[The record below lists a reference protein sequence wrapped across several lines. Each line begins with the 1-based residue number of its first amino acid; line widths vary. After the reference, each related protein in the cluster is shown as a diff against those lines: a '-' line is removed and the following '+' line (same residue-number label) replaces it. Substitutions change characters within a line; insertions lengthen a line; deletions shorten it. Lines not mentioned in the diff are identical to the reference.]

1 MLQFLKLLVS
11 ELAMLRYLLPVLSWC
26 LVSPLWAAGEKLPIW
41 QVTTG
46 QAEVV
51 LLGSVH
57 MAYPE
62 IYPLR
67 REIEDAFAAADTL
80 VVEVDISGANTQ
92 ALQQLMLERGM
103 LPEGESLQKYLSA
116 QTWADLQA
124 YLRSRALPVELFAR
138 LRPGL
143 VVTTLSSMRI
153 AELGMRVEWGID
165 QHFLNLARGHKT
177 VLELESAQQ
186 QIDLLLDFPEPDLLV
201 SQTLVQLDEIDLY
214 LRPIYDA
221 WRAGDAALLA
231 RLLLEDER
239 ERFPQ
244 FQPVYERLFD
254 ERNRAMTEKIS
265 AYLRGS
271 GRYFVVVGAGHLVG
285 DEGIIALLAQRGYA
299 ARQL

>member
-1 MLQFLKLLVS
+1 MKFLVS
-11 ELAMLRYLLPVLSWC
+11 ELAMRRYLLPLLAWC
-26 LVSPLWAAGEKLPIW
+26 LASPLWAAGEKLPIW
-41 QVTTG
+41 QVRAE

-57 MAYPE
+57 MAYPD

-67 REIEDAFAAADTL
+67 REIEDAFAAADML

-92 ALQQLMLERGM
+92 ALQQLMLEKGM
-103 LPEGESLQKYLSA
+103 LPEGESLEQHLSE

-153 AELGMRVEWGID
+153 AELGMQVEWGID
-165 QHFLNLARGHKT
+165 QHFLDLARGHKT
-177 VLELESAQQ
+177 VLELESAEQ
-186 QIDLLLDFPEPDLLV
+186 QIDLLLDFPEPDLLL

-221 WRAGDAALLA
+221 WRAGDAALLG

-239 ERFPQ
+239 ERYPR
-244 FQPVYERLFD
+244 FQPVYERFFD
-254 ERNRAMTEKIS
+254 ERNRVMTEKI
-265 AYLRGS
+265 AGYLRSS

-285 DEGIIALLAQRGYA
+285 EEGIIALLERRGYA

>member
-1 MLQFLKLLVS
+1 
-11 ELAMLRYLLPVLSWC
+11 MLRYLLSVLIWC
-26 LVSPLWAAGEKLPIW
+26 LVSPVWAAGEKLLIW
-41 QVTTG
+41 QVNTG

-92 ALQQLMLERGM
+92 ALQQLMLEKGM
-103 LPEGESLQKYLSA
+103 LPEGESLHQYLSE
-116 QTWADLQA
+116 QTWADLQT

-153 AELGMRVEWGID
+153 AESGMRVEWGID
-165 QHFLNLARGHKT
+165 QHFLIRARGHKT

>member
-1 MLQFLKLLVS
+1 
-11 ELAMLRYLLPVLSWC
+11 MLRYLLSVLIWC
-26 LVSPLWAAGEKLPIW
+26 LVCPVWAAGEKLLIW
-41 QVTTG
+41 QVNTG

-92 ALQQLMLERGM
+92 ALQQLMLEKGT
-103 LPEGESLQKYLSA
+103 LPEGESLHQYLSE
-116 QTWADLQA
+116 QTWADLQT

-165 QHFLNLARGHKT
+165 QHFLNRARGHKT

-221 WRAGDAALLA
+221 WRAGDATLLA

-254 ERNRAMTEKIS
+254 ERNRAMTEKITG
-265 AYLRGS
+265 YLRGS